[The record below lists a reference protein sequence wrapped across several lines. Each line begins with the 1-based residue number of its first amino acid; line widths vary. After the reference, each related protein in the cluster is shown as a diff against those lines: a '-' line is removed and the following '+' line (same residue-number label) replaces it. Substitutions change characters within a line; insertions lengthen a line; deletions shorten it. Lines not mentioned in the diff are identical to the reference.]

1 MRRPRISVAEDF
13 CRQAVSRP
21 YPKFRGQPE
30 ESANVCAPCVPR
42 PETPAPAMHHDQLG
56 GAYGTHDGAN
66 PGLATPSAAFQS
78 CLSICLSTVPAE
90 QLVHDD
96 RTGLNHRPQLVPV
109 HQFGD
114 RCAAV
119 SDQLR
124 DLLERHACI
133 GKWRDKRVS

>member
-1 MRRPRISVAEDF
+1 VRQEDRQQPPEQRAALHIAAVCNRGHAVTTLIRQRSVVQVHLGPPLDHL
-13 CRQAVSRP
+13 V
-21 YPKFRGQPE
+21 RGNF
-30 ESANVCAPCVPR
+30 A
-42 PETPAPAMHHDQLG
+42 
-56 GAYGTHDGAN
+56 
-66 PGLATPSAAFQS
+66 ATPSAAFQS

-124 DLLERHACI
+124 DLLQRHACI
-133 GKWRDKRVS
+133 GK